1 MDVGDWPAWIALV
14 SAIFS
19 PVITVYLNNRHQEKM
34 EYVKL
39 RSKEIKEISIA
50 IEEILRVSK
59 IAVKDFQGFSES
71 VLSCISFCSKE
82 EIADFFYVIRFL
94 NVRSNS
100 EKKIHDL
107 SIPMS
112 QGEAMLYSDWA
123 WMICEKFMQQRNALL
138 SKKSLLRKAQKPL
151 SHLFS
156 HQKTHK

>member
-94 NVRSNS
+94 NVRSELREENS
-100 EKKIHDL
+100 
-107 SIPMS
+107 
-112 QGEAMLYSDWA
+112 
-123 WMICEKFMQQRNALL
+123 
-138 SKKSLLRKAQKPL
+138 
-151 SHLFS
+151 
-156 HQKTHK
+156 